1 MSAREY
7 VKESIRNGK
16 KMLREQ
22 RQTIVDVK
30 RMLENE
36 GRQLPSGTITQ
47 RRQERRQ
54 MAMTTRATRATVTDK
69 YGD

>member
-36 GRQLPSGTITQ
+36 GRQLPSGTIT
-47 RRQERRQ
+47 RLTVRQ
-54 MAMTTRATRATVTDK
+54 MSLA
-69 YGD
+69 